1 MEPTGLIEFLD
12 GVARWSVWNE
22 PRKLWFNGHLLRVG
36 EAVVAIDPV
45 PFTEEVATAISAW
58 GVPALCVVTNRD
70 HERAADALRTRWG
83 ARVLV
88 PWADAQTMT
97 LVGDDVIGD
106 GDELA
111 GALRVVAVK
120 AAKSPGELAIHW
132 PARRILVL
140 GDAAIGRPAGAL
152 SMLPAEKL
160 PDLVAARAGVARL
173 ADLEAEVVLVGD
185 GDDLLSGGSAAL
197 RALDSIA

>member
-1 MEPTGLIEFLD
+1 MEPTALIDVLD

-36 EAVVAIDPV
+36 DAVVAIDPV
-45 PFTEEVATAISAW
+45 PMSEAVAAAISAW
-58 GVPALCVVTNRD
+58 GPPVLCVVTNRD
-70 HERAADALRTRWG
+70 HERATDLVRQRWG

-132 PARRILVL
+132 PARRLLVI
-140 GDAAIGRPAGAL
+140 GDAALGRPSGAL

-160 PDLVAARAGVARL
+160 PDLAAARAGAASL
-173 ADLEAEVVLVGD
+173 GALEVDVVLVGD

-197 RALDSIA
+197 RALDSNA

>member
-1 MEPTGLIEFLD
+1 MEPTGLIEVLD
-12 GVARWSVWNE
+12 DVARWSVWNE

-36 EAVVAIDPV
+36 GAVVAIDPV
-45 PFTEEVATAISAW
+45 PFSDEVAGAISAW
-58 GVPALCVVTNRD
+58 GAPVLCVVTNRD
-70 HERAADALRTRWG
+70 HERAADAVRARWG

-106 GDELA
+106 GDLIAEE
-111 GALRVVAVK
+111 LRVVAVK

-140 GDAAIGRPAGAL
+140 GDAAIGRPSGSL

-160 PDLVAARAGVARL
+160 PDLAAARSAVARL
-173 ADLEAEVVLVGD
+173 AELEVEAILVGD
-185 GDDLLSGGSAAL
+185 GDDILSGG
-197 RALDSIA
+197 RAMLESLA